1 MIHLRFD
8 VTPADYDYVL
18 HQWARVGRSDKGLS
32 LLNELIDRGFNPS
45 VTSCS
50 ILLEKLVRSREEE
63 SGRLLFHQILDRRV
77 DALDT
82 ETFNVMMKTREAFSL
97 G

>member
-1 MIHLRFD
+1 MILLRFD

-18 HQWARVGRSDKGLS
+18 RLS

-63 SGRLLFHQILDRRV
+63 SGWLLFHQILDRRV
-77 DALDT
+77 DALET
-82 ETFNVMMKTREAFSL
+82 ETFNVMMKALCKQGRLQRSIWPFV
-97 G
+97 